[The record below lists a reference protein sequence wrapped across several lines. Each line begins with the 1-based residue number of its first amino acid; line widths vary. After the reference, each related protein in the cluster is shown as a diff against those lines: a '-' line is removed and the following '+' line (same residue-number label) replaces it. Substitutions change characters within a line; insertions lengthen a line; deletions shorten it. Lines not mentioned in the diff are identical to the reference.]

1 MRVDLSWTVD
11 RVDGVW
17 FVACRLHNPTEVARR
32 VRLDS
37 RLDGPVLPPRRRGV
51 PEAGWDATGLT
62 LELGPDERRGVGFAC
77 PLPSPRGPTTDG
89 DQTPPAPDPPVAI
102 TGCSPVDP
110 DGPPSTPTVADAVRR
125 LGDHRPPRAVVT
137 DVGAGTD
144 VAATSVTSTTD
155 GDPGAV
161 ATEETEDGQPGDGD
175 VCLETTAA
183 ITAWVNTVEGRIE
196 RAERLTNADLET
208 ATAALERVGSAAD
221 AVDVA
226 HQVDAD
232 VARLTRLADRA
243 SSLAARAEA
252 TDVPVEALESIA

>member
-77 PLPSPRGPTTDG
+77 PMSPDSDDDG
-89 DQTPPAPDPPVAI
+89 DDTDQTPPPPDPPVAV
-102 TGCSPVDP
+102 TDCAPVDP
-110 DGPPSTPTVADAVRR
+110 TASTSTPTAAAAVRR
-125 LGDHRPPRAVVT
+125 LGDHRPPRAVVDGSPT
-137 DVGAGTD
+137 PTTAASMAGTE
-144 VAATSVTSTTD
+144 SN
-155 GDPGAV
+155 AV
-161 ATEETEDGQPGDGD
+161 ADGGTGSDQSVAGGSSLDG
-175 VCLETTAA
+175 TAA
-183 ITAWVNTVEGRIE
+183 ITAWLDTVEARVE
-196 RAERLTNADLET
+196 HAERLTDSDLET
-208 ATAALERVGSAAD
+208 ATAALERIGSAAA
-221 AVDVA
+221 AVDLA

-232 VARLTRLADRA
+232 ASRLTRLADRA

-252 TDVPVEALESIA
+252 TDVPVETLEPLA